1 MARAAGWA
9 YIRSGKNA
17 RTERERVLSTATLI
31 WLFPIVFMLHDFE
44 ELIRFRRWMDRYG
57 PAVGLRLPTF
67 IRVNFDRVQSH
78 TTAEYA
84 VPIALEFILFSAASL
99 LAVEARW
106 IALFNLC
113 AIGVF
118 AHTFFHLGSA
128 LWLRQLTPGV
138 TTAMLFV
145 LPYSVLL
152 FTRLIAEGLLDP
164 RWVLFGTPLIL
175 PVFGIYM
182 RLLFILSGHLT
193 CRTR

>member
-1 MARAAGWA
+1 M
-9 YIRSGKNA
+9 
-17 RTERERVLSTATLI
+17 LSTATLI

-44 ELIRFRRWMDRYG
+44 ELVRFRRWMDRYG
-57 PAVGLRLPTF
+57 PTVRPRLPTF
-67 IRVNFDRVQSH
+67 IRANFDHIQSR

-99 LAVEARW
+99 LAVETKW
-106 IALFNLC
+106 FALFNLC

-118 AHTFFHLGSA
+118 AHAFFHLGSA
-128 LWLRQLTPGV
+128 LWLQQLTPGAV
-138 TTAMLFV
+138 TALLLV
-145 LPYSVLL
+145 LPYSAAL

-182 RLLFILSGHLT
+182 RLLFTVSEHLT
-193 CRTR
+193 GKTR